1 MRTHFFT
8 ALMALVLSACAS
20 HHRDVASVQNED
32 PTENSTSGESQQ
44 AALDGVSFKGD
55 RGIR

>member
-1 MRTHFFT
+1 MRTHILT
-8 ALMALVLSACAS
+8 ALMALILTACAS

-32 PTENSTSGESQQ
+32 PATNSTSGQSQQ
-44 AALDGVSFKGD
+44 AALDGVSSRGD